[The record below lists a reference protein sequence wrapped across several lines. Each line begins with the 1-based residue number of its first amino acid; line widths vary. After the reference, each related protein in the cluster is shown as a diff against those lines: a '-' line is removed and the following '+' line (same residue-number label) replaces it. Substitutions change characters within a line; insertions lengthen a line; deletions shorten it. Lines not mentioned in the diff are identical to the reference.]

1 MAEYPTNSSLNL
13 GSPNNGAP
21 QTPPVKVESVVSG
34 KVKKKNKKLR
44 NFILAQDFR
53 DIREGVIDD
62 IVRPGMKDIIY
73 NIFQKTQNWIDAGFQ
88 MMLWGDYKKNPNQK
102 GDKVSYNQYSNGAR
116 RPSSSP
122 SMTSTLSDIGLIYE
136 SRGDAEGVLKS
147 MIEHLDEFPFVTVA
161 QMYEFSDQGYNNYM
175 YNNYGW
181 TDLTGVRVKGSFD
194 GGYIIDLPRAKPLN
208 LQV

>member
-13 GSPNNGAP
+13 GSSNNGTP

-62 IVRPGMKDIIY
+62 IVQPGMKDIIY
-73 NIFQKTQNWIDAGFQ
+73 DIFKKAQNWIDAGFQ
-88 MMLWGDYKKNPNQK
+88 MMLWGDVKRSLNGQK
-102 GDKVSYNQYSNGAR
+102 GDKVSYNQYSNNNR
-116 RPSSSP
+116 RASSSP

-136 SRGDAEGVLKS
+136 SRGDAEGVLTS
-147 MIEHLDEFPFVTVA
+147 MLQHLEDFPFVTVA
-161 QMYEFSDQGYNNYM
+161 QMYEFSDQGFSNYM
-175 YNNYGW
+175 YNSYGW
-181 TDLTGVRVKGSFD
+181 TDLTGVKVKGSFD
-194 GGYIIDLPRAKPLN
+194 GGYIIDLPRAKPLS
-208 LQV
+208 V